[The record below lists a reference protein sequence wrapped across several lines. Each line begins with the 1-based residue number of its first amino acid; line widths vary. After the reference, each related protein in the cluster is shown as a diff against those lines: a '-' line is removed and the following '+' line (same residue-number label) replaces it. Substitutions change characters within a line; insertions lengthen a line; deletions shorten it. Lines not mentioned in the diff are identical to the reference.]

1 LCQCQ
6 VRALVE
12 KKIQLYDVEDEQ
24 ECPKTYLVKVAITS
38 IVKELKRHVGTVRNA
53 ANSSVGQVE
62 RNAKTAAP
70 SGAGK
75 VSNQLL
81 PSG

>member
-1 LCQCQ
+1 LRQCQ

-12 KKIQLYDVEDEQ
+12 KENSDIRCAICGRL
-24 ECPKTYLVKVAITS
+24 YLVEVAIAS
-38 IVKELKRHVGTVRNA
+38 IVNELERHVGTVRNA
-53 ANSSVGQVE
+53 ADSSVGQVE
-62 RNAKTAAP
+62 RNAKPAAP

-75 VSNQLL
+75 VSDQLL